1 LPTITLQRKIFVK
14 AIVTEDFKN
23 SFAQQLESY
32 KAELNANIDKIK
44 TEESRLLLS
53 GSLNSSDTVNYRS
66 KLSKER
72 EQQELAKKEIED
84 KSKEIQALE
93 IGSIY
98 PYLQLDSLVEVKEG
112 DNLFEKL
119 NAGEVTIRDGVVI
132 AIRS

>member
-1 LPTITLQRKIFVK
+1 MSNITLQRKIFIK
-14 AIVTEDFKN
+14 AVVTQDFKN
-23 SFAQQLESY
+23 TFTQQLDTY
-32 KAELNANIDKIK
+32 KLELNANIDKIK

-53 GSLNSSDTVNYRS
+53 GSLNSADTINYRG

-72 EQQELAKKEIED
+72 EQQEIAKKEIED
-84 KSKEIQALE
+84 KTKEINALE

-119 NAGEVTIRDGVVI
+119 NAGEITIRDGIII

>member
-1 LPTITLQRKIFVK
+1 LPNITLQRKIFIK
-14 AIVTEDFKN
+14 AVVTQDFKN
-23 SFAQQLESY
+23 TFNQQLESY
-32 KAELNANIDKIK
+32 KLELNANIDKIK

-53 GSLNSSDTVNYRS
+53 GSLNSSETINYRG
-66 KLSKER
+66 KLAKER
-72 EQQELAKKEIED
+72 EQQELAKKEIEE
-84 KSKEIQALE
+84 KTKEINALE

-119 NAGEVTIRDGVVI
+119 NAGEITIRDGVII

>member
-1 LPTITLQRKIFVK
+1 MPNITLQRKIFIK
-14 AIVTEDFKN
+14 AVVTQDFKN
-23 SFAQQLESY
+23 TFTQQLETY
-32 KAELNANIDKIK
+32 KTELNANIDKIK

-53 GSLNSSDTVNYRS
+53 GSLNSTDTINYRG

-72 EQQELAKKEIED
+72 EQQEIAKKEIED
-84 KSKEIQALE
+84 KTKEINSLE

-119 NAGEVTIRDGVVI
+119 NAGEITIRDGIII

>member
-1 LPTITLQRKIFVK
+1 LPTITLQRKIFIK
-14 AIVTEDFKN
+14 AIVTQDFKN
-23 SFAQQLESY
+23 TFNQQLESY
-32 KAELNANIDKIK
+32 KTELNANIDKIK

-53 GSLNSSDTVNYRS
+53 GSLNSADTISYRS

-84 KSKEIQALE
+84 KAKEINALE
-93 IGSIY
+93 IGSVY

-119 NAGEVTIRDGVVI
+119 NAGEITIRDGVII

>member
-1 LPTITLQRKIFVK
+1 MPNITLQRKIFIK
-14 AIVTEDFKN
+14 AVVTQDFKN
-23 SFAQQLESY
+23 TFAQQLESY
-32 KAELNANIDKIK
+32 KAELNGNIDKIK

-53 GSLNSSDTVNYRS
+53 GSLNSAETINYRS
-66 KLSKER
+66 KLAKER
-72 EQQELAKKEIED
+72 EQQELARKEIED
-84 KSKEIQALE
+84 KSKEINALE

-119 NAGEVTIRDGVVI
+119 NAGEITIRDGVII

>member
-53 GSLNSSDTVNYRS
+53 GSLNSSDTINYRS

>member
-1 LPTITLQRKIFVK
+1 MPNITLQRKVFVK
-14 AIVTEDFKN
+14 SIVTQDFKN
-23 SFAQQLESY
+23 TFSQQLESY

-53 GSLNSSDTVNYRS
+53 GSLNSSDTINYRG

-119 NAGEVTIRDGVVI
+119 NAGEITIRDGVII
-132 AIRS
+132 AIKS

>member
-1 LPTITLQRKIFVK
+1 MPNITLQRKIFIK
-14 AIVTEDFKN
+14 AIVTQDFKN
-23 SFAQQLESY
+23 TFNQQLESY
-32 KAELNANIDKIK
+32 KTELNTNIDKIK

-53 GSLNSSDTVNYRS
+53 GSLNSADTITYRS

-84 KSKEIQALE
+84 KAKEINALE
-93 IGSIY
+93 IGSVY

-119 NAGEVTIRDGVVI
+119 NAGEITIRDGVII

>member
-1 LPTITLQRKIFVK
+1 MPNITLQRKIFIK
-14 AIVTEDFKN
+14 AVVTQDFKN
-23 SFAQQLESY
+23 TFNQQLESY
-32 KAELNANIDKIK
+32 KLELNANIDKIK

-53 GSLNSSDTVNYRS
+53 GSLNSSETINYRG
-66 KLSKER
+66 KLAKER
-72 EQQELAKKEIED
+72 EQQELAKKEIEE
-84 KSKEIQALE
+84 KTKEINALE

-119 NAGEVTIRDGVVI
+119 NAGEITIRDGVII

>member
-1 LPTITLQRKIFVK
+1 MPNITLQRKVFVK
-14 AIVTEDFKN
+14 SIVTQDFKN
-23 SFAQQLESY
+23 TFAQQLESY

-53 GSLNSSDTVNYRS
+53 GSLNSSDTINYRG

-119 NAGEVTIRDGVVI
+119 NAGEITIRDGVII
-132 AIRS
+132 AIKS

>member
-1 LPTITLQRKIFVK
+1 MPTITLQRKIFVK

-53 GSLNSSDTVNYRS
+53 GSLNSSDTINYRS

>member
-1 LPTITLQRKIFVK
+1 MPNITLQRKIFIK
-14 AIVTEDFKN
+14 AVVTQDFKN
-23 SFAQQLESY
+23 TFTQQLETY
-32 KAELNANIDKIK
+32 KSELNANIDKIK

-53 GSLNSSDTVNYRS
+53 GSLNSADTINYRG

-84 KSKEIQALE
+84 KTKEINSLE

-119 NAGEVTIRDGVVI
+119 NAGEITIRDGIII

>member
-1 LPTITLQRKIFVK
+1 MPNITLQRKIFIK
-14 AIVTEDFKN
+14 AIVTQDFKN
-23 SFAQQLESY
+23 TFNQQLESY
-32 KAELNANIDKIK
+32 KTELNANIEKIK

-53 GSLNSSDTVNYRS
+53 GSLNSSDTVNYRA

-84 KSKEIQALE
+84 KAKEINSLE
-93 IGSIY
+93 IGSVY

-119 NAGEVTIRDGVVI
+119 NAGEITIRDGVII

>member
-1 LPTITLQRKIFVK
+1 MPTITLQRKIFVK

>member
-1 LPTITLQRKIFVK
+1 MPAITLQRKIFVK
-14 AIVTEDFKN
+14 AIITQDFKN
-23 SFAQQLESY
+23 TFSQQLESY

-53 GSLNSSDTVNYRS
+53 GSLNSADTINYRS

-84 KSKEIQALE
+84 KTKEIQALE

>member
-1 LPTITLQRKIFVK
+1 MPNITLQRKIFIK
-14 AIVTEDFKN
+14 AVVTQDFKN
-23 SFAQQLESY
+23 TFAQQLDTY
-32 KAELNANIDKIK
+32 KAELIVNIDKIK

-53 GSLNSSDTVNYRS
+53 GSLNSTETINYRN

-84 KSKEIQALE
+84 KAKEITALE
-93 IGSIY
+93 LGSVY

-119 NAGEVTIRDGVVI
+119 NAGEITIRDGVII

>member
-1 LPTITLQRKIFVK
+1 MPNITLQRKIFIK
-14 AIVTEDFKN
+14 AVVTQDFKN
-23 SFAQQLESY
+23 TFTQQLESY
-32 KAELNANIDKIK
+32 KSELNANIDKIK

-53 GSLNSSDTVNYRS
+53 GSLNTTDTINYRG

-72 EQQELAKKEIED
+72 EQQEIAKKEIED
-84 KSKEIQALE
+84 KTKEINALE

-119 NAGEVTIRDGVVI
+119 NAGEITIRDGVII

>member
-1 LPTITLQRKIFVK
+1 MPTITLQRKIFIK
-14 AIVTEDFKN
+14 AIVTQDFKN
-23 SFAQQLESY
+23 TFNQQLESY
-32 KAELNANIDKIK
+32 KTELNANIDKIK

-53 GSLNSSDTVNYRS
+53 GSLNSADTISYRS

-84 KSKEIQALE
+84 KAKEINALE
-93 IGSIY
+93 IGSVY

-119 NAGEVTIRDGVVI
+119 NAGEITIRDGVII

>member
-1 LPTITLQRKIFVK
+1 LPNITLQRKIFIK
-14 AIVTEDFKN
+14 AIVTQDFKN
-23 SFAQQLESY
+23 TFNQQLESY
-32 KAELNANIDKIK
+32 KTELNANIEKIK

-53 GSLNSSDTVNYRS
+53 GSLNSSDTISYRA

-72 EQQELAKKEIED
+72 EQQEIAKKEIEE
-84 KSKEIQALE
+84 KAKEINSLE
-93 IGSIY
+93 IGSVY

-119 NAGEVTIRDGVVI
+119 NAGEITIRDGVII